1 MSMSFAHR
9 FVVPALLA
17 LLQAG
22 PARAQVAGHNSVPTS
37 GPAARE
43 RHDRPADDPVLVQ
56 VERIRQD
63 LTAFG
68 KRYRKA
74 KGAER
79 EALERSAPAALE
91 EIQARVRALQDS
103 VGAR

>member
-1 MSMSFAHR
+1 MSKPSAHR
-9 FVVPALLA
+9 LLVPALLA

-43 RHDRPADDPVLVQ
+43 RHDRTSEDPVLVQ
-56 VERIRQD
+56 IERIRQD
-63 LTAFG
+63 LAAFG
-68 KRYRKA
+68 KRYRKV
-74 KGAER
+74 KGTER
-79 EALERSAPAALE
+79 EALERAAPAALE

>member
-1 MSMSFAHR
+1 MKATSR
-9 FVVPALLA
+9 FLAIAMGALLESA
-17 LLQAG
+17 AV
-22 PARAQVAGHNSVPTS
+22 RAQVAGHDTVPTN

-43 RHDRPADDPVLVQ
+43 RHDRTAEDPVLIQ

-63 LTAFG
+63 LASFG
-68 KRYRKA
+68 KRYRKT
-74 KGAER
+74 KGTER
-79 EALERSAPAALE
+79 ESLERPARAALE